1 MRDLVAAQ
9 GAKLVFATS
18 FGYLE
23 PALRVAAEFPAAKF
37 EHAGG
42 YKSAPNLATYDARY
56 YEARWLAGWLAGQA
70 SRSGVAGYVA
80 GFPVPEVVQGINAFT
95 LGMRAAKPKAQ
106 VRVLWLNTWFDPA
119 RERDAAQAL
128 IDQGADVLTH
138 HSGSPAVAQTAQAN
152 FRTKGVRVVP
162 YPSDMRAFAPEA
174 QLAAIEH
181 RWGGFYTR
189 VAESVLAG
197 TWKAEPTWGGIAS
210 GMVDIA
216 AVDPALPEAIRAR
229 RAAPARGDRRRHAQA
244 LRRAAARQR
253 RQRAPGERQP
263 RRRADQGDGLVRR
276 GRGRDGAEGALSRR
290 RRARK
295 QGFARCPARPR
306 GPTVPGEPHRPRA
319 NPPGDID
326 DHAREPPC
334 GRSPPAPSP
343 PAPSAP
349 LGTAQAQT
357 KLKWAHV
364 YETSEPFH
372 KWSVWAG
379 DEIKKRTNGKY
390 EIQVFPASSLGK
402 ESDIN
407 QGLTLG
413 TVDIILTGASFAG
426 RTYPPLAVSL
436 LPVHL
441 PRRRAPC

>member
-1 MRDLVAAQ
+1 MSRPIGEAGWTYQHELGRRALERALGPRVKTVFVEAVAEGPDSERVMRDLVAAQ
-9 GAKLVFATS
+9 GARLVFATS
-18 FGYLE
+18 FGYLD

-162 YPSDMRAFAPEA
+162 YPSDMRAFAPDA

-197 TWKAEPTWGGIAS
+197 SWKAEPTWGGIAS

-216 AVDPALPEAIRAR
+216 AVDPALPEAAR
-229 RAAPARGDRRRHAQA
+229 SGVQ
-244 LRRAAARQR
+244 
-253 RQRAPGERQP
+253 RQRAAIVAGSLKPFAAPLRDNAGV
-263 RRRADQGDGLVRR
+263 VRLAS
-276 GRGRDGAEGALSRR
+276 GSLDDAQIKAMDWFVEGVV
-290 RRARK
+290 
-295 QGFARCPARPR
+295 G
-306 GPTVPGEPHRPRA
+306 TVPK
-319 NPPGDID
+319 
-326 DHAREPPC
+326 AR
-334 GRSPPAPSP
+334 
-343 PAPSAP
+343 
-349 LGTAQAQT
+349 
-357 KLKWAHV
+357 
-364 YETSEPFH
+364 
-372 KWSVWAG
+372 
-379 DEIKKRTNGKY
+379 
-390 EIQVFPASSLGK
+390 
-402 ESDIN
+402 
-407 QGLTLG
+407 
-413 TVDIILTGASFAG
+413 
-426 RTYPPLAVSL
+426 
-436 LPVHL
+436 
-441 PRRRAPC
+441 